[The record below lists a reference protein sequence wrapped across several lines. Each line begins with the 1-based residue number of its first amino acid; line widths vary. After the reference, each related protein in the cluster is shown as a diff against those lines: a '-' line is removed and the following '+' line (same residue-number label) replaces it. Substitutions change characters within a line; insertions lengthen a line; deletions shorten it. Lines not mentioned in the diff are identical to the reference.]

1 MTDRLYLARLLRC
14 SVLFIALAGAVR
26 AKTAVFRDGQ
36 VLLPVFVA
44 AESVP
49 EERAAAEE
57 LVRVLGLMSGLEWSV
72 RTENDEAAGGIF
84 IGRKRAAAA
93 RGAPLVAGSDLL
105 ELPTTVDGP
114 CRE

>member
-26 AKTAVFRDGQ
+26 AKTVVFRDGQ

-57 LVRVLGLMSGLEWSV
+57 LMRGRDPIAFLLHLKVQQFPMQPWQLRV
-72 RTENDEAAGGIF
+72 F
-84 IGRKRAAAA
+84 IHS
-93 RGAPLVAGSDLL
+93 L
-105 ELPTTVDGP
+105 
-114 CRE
+114 